1 MGGLSLAQEAQ
12 APHVSRVYG
21 EQVEVS
27 LRGGKPARFV
37 WRDQLYTVL
46 AVRDRWV
53 STPEGLPA
61 PGGGPPAPGTRE
73 FWLVEA
79 LAGRGDAARSYELRR
94 EAATGK
100 WLLSRAWD

>member
-1 MGGLSLAQEAQ
+1 MG
-12 APHVSRVYG
+12 RVYG

-27 LRGGKPARFV
+27 LRGAKPARFV

-46 AVRDRWV
+46 GVRDRWV
-53 STPEGLPA
+53 TTPGGLPA
-61 PGGGPPAPGTRE
+61 PGGAPTAPVASPPPVARE

-79 LAGRGDAARSYELRR
+79 LAGRGDPARSYELRR